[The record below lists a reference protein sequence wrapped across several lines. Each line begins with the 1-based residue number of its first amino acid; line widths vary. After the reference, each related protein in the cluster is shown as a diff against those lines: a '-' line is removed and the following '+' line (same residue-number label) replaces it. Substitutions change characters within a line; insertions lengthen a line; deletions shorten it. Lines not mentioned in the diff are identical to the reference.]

1 MSKLEEKIL
10 QKGQAIIDEIH
21 LSATESAKKLKE
33 NLLSEAKKDLEL
45 QLKKEQQKADALV
58 RQAQQESERALR
70 DEVAIS
76 KQQLIEQIFQ
86 TLKEELKSLKP
97 ADHFNYV
104 VKSLKDQKDLKDL
117 KDGEIRVNKKDYA
130 LYKNILTTK
139 QGDVVEADLLNQ
151 KLGKDFKL
159 TFSNEPAM
167 IESGFMLVGKLY
179 DLNFSLEN
187 LIESLTKRYEK
198 TIYEALN

>member
-76 KQQLIEQIFQ
+76 KQQLIEQIFE

-104 VKSLKDQKDLKDL
+104 VKSLKDQKDLKN
-117 KDGEIRVNKKDYA
+117 GEIRVNKKDYA

>member
-58 RQAQQESERALR
+58 RQVQQESERALR

-76 KQQLIEQIFQ
+76 KQQLIEQIFE

-104 VKSLKDQKDLKDL
+104 VKSLKDQKDLKN
-117 KDGEIRVNKKDYA
+117 GEIRVNKKDYA

-167 IESGFMLVGKLY
+167 IESGFMNLLQPHHLVWLLKY
-179 DLNFSLEN
+179 FCIMHN
-187 LIESLTKRYEK
+187 
-198 TIYEALN
+198 

>member
-76 KQQLIEQIFQ
+76 KQQLIEQIFE

-104 VKSLKDQKDLKDL
+104 VKSLKDQKDLKN
-117 KDGEIRVNKKDYA
+117 GEIRVNKKDYA

-187 LIESLTKRYEK
+187 LIESLAKRYEK

>member
-76 KQQLIEQIFQ
+76 KQQLIEQIFEM
-86 TLKEELKSLKP
+86 LKEELKSLKP

-104 VKSLKDQKDLKDL
+104 VKSLKDQKDLKN
-117 KDGEIRVNKKDYA
+117 GEIRVNKKDYA

-187 LIESLTKRYEK
+187 LIESLAKRYEK